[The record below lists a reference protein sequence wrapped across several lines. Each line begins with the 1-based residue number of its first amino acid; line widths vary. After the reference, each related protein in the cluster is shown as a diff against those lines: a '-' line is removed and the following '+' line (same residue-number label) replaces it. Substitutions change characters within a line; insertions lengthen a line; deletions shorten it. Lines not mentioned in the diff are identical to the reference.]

1 MKASELRALPVNELV
16 AKRNDMKEEY
26 LRLRCGHVSRQLA
39 DVIMI
44 KKTRRNIARI
54 NTILNEKHNQL
65 SDATKIDEQA

>member
-1 MKASELRALPVNELV
+1 MKASELRELPLVELEAKKNEL
-16 AKRNDMKEEY
+16 KEEF

-54 NTILNEKHNQL
+54 KTVLNEKQKQITNA
-65 SDATKIDEQA
+65 SKTDEQA

>member
-1 MKASELRALPVNELV
+1 MKASDLRALPVNELE
-16 AKRNDMKEEY
+16 AKRNDLKEEY

-54 NTILNEKHNQL
+54 NTVLNEKHKQFL
-65 SDATKIDEQA
+65 EATKTDEQA

>member
-1 MKASELRALPVNELV
+1 MKASELRVLPVNELE
-16 AKRNDMKEEY
+16 AKKNDLKEEY

-54 NTILNEKHNQL
+54 NTVLNEKQKQL
-65 SDATKIDEQA
+65 SKATKTDGQD

>member
-1 MKASELRALPVNELV
+1 MKAPELRSLPVNELE
-16 AKRNDMKEEY
+16 AKRNELKEEY

-54 NTILNEKHNQL
+54 NTVLNEKKEQL
-65 SDATKIDEQA
+65 SEETKTDEQA

>member
-1 MKASELRALPVNELV
+1 MKASELRSLPVNELE
-16 AKRNDMKEEY
+16 AKRNELKEEY

-54 NTILNEKHNQL
+54 NTVLNEKKEQL
-65 SDATKIDEQA
+65 SEEIKTDEQA

>member
-1 MKASELRALPVNELV
+1 MKASELRALPVNELE
-16 AKRNDMKEEY
+16 AKKNDLKEEY

-54 NTILNEKHNQL
+54 NTVLNEKQKQL
-65 SDATKIDEQA
+65 SETTKSDEQA